1 MILFHLICGQ
11 NHEFEGWFPSGDAY
25 DRQVKAG
32 EVSCPLCNDH
42 IVRKAPMAPGVL
54 KGGSKAGGEAGT
66 LREALVEL
74 RRKVE
79 ESFDDVGDRFPEE
92 ARRIHYGEVVERQI
106 YGRAT
111 LDEAKAL
118 TEEGVE
124 IMLIPKRLRQDS

>member
-25 DRQVKAG
+25 ERQVKAG
-32 EVSCPLCNDH
+32 EVSCPLCNDRV
-42 IVRKAPMAPGVL
+42 VRKAPMAPGVL
-54 KGGSKAGGEAGT
+54 KGECKADGEAGA
-66 LREALVEL
+66 LREALIEL

-79 ESFDDVGDRFPEE
+79 ESCDDVGDRFPEE
-92 ARRIHYGEVVERQI
+92 ARRIHYGEAEQRPI

-118 TEEGVE
+118 SDEGVE
-124 IMLIPKRLRQDS
+124 VMLIPKRLRHDS